1 MSHIWRTLLLFTV
14 TRKDQFEGREREAVR
29 LSLAELSEQ
38 AGVPGRTIRYYIAR
52 GILDGPV
59 RGGRSAFYTTE
70 HLQRL
75 AEIRRRQESG
85 RTLAE
90 IEHDTKGAEPAQHL
104 PEPQG
109 WWMYPVSGDV
119 VVQVRSGLSPWR
131 ARAEKSALARLAG
144 ELSSSDDGKG

>member
-1 MSHIWRTLLLFTV
+1 MFTV
-14 TRKDQFEGREREAVR
+14 TRKDQFEGKEREAVR

-75 AEIRRRQESG
+75 AEIRQRQESG

-90 IEHDTKGAEPAQHL
+90 IEQDTKGAEQAQHL

-131 ARAEKSALARLAG
+131 ARAVKSALARLAG
-144 ELSSSDDGKG
+144 ELSSSNDGKG